1 MQAKKRAL
9 VENFSDLKLHQTQ
22 FCCPR
27 CDASKRASSLHL
39 QQKTQIDC
47 KKGQRTE
54 VGETFR
60 AVPACL
66 FHWWS
71 QRTWYLPAARI
82 EVKAPGGAGPGSQE
96 TRSHDFPVLAVQLP
110 VRVPQRPSTPKVSR
124 LFPLSVF
131 QINLLDCFRIC
142 VQVSVKERLCNI
154 SRASP
159 DLSHL
164 TNVFSRRFLS
174 TVKNKNG
181 VPSCCLESPLLGG
194 ALSSTCLQRWPRIR
208 AQQHA
213 GNTLVFVASLPP
225 SQPEK
230 WTIFALKVARNKSSL
245 LVMQLSIL
253 DAMNNKCF
261 PLVSFML
268 NFFLH

>member
-96 TRSHDFPVLAVQLP
+96 TRSHDLPVLAASSKSAAKTLHQLG
-110 VRVPQRPSTPKVSR
+110 QEILQNHAKGVS
-124 LFPLSVF
+124 PG
-131 QINLLDCFRIC
+131 
-142 VQVSVKERLCNI
+142 E
-154 SRASP
+154 
-159 DLSHL
+159 DL
-164 TNVFSRRFLS
+164 
-174 TVKNKNG
+174 
-181 VPSCCLESPLLGG
+181 
-194 ALSSTCLQRWPRIR
+194 
-208 AQQHA
+208 QH
-213 GNTLVFVASLPP
+213 FKS
-225 SQPEK
+225 
-230 WTIFALKVARNKSSL
+230 FA
-245 LVMQLSIL
+245 
-253 DAMNNKCF
+253 
-261 PLVSFML
+261 
-268 NFFLH
+268 

>member
-1 MQAKKRAL
+1 MSKNVTLCGLQRYLVFQANELRLERRSELFLPAFFIGGAKGPGTYL
-9 VENFSDLKLHQTQ
+9 LQGLK
-22 FCCPR
+22 
-27 CDASKRASSLHL
+27 SKRQVVLV
-39 QQKTQIDC
+39 Q
-47 KKGQRTE
+47 
-54 VGETFR
+54 
-60 AVPACL
+60 AVRKRGVMIFL
-66 FHWWS
+66 SW
-71 QRTWYLPAARI
+71 
-82 EVKAPGGAGPGSQE
+82 
-96 TRSHDFPVLAVQLP
+96 QLP